1 MAGTIKSSQKR
12 DYFVGMSKLVEEQKN
27 SIKSSVDKLKD
38 VANTIAAEATDDIY
52 NRVVTIANAYVGC
65 MNDTLTFAIDS
76 LTKLSKS
83 TIASSTLA
91 EECGSLKNQVSA
103 VREQSVNVEMLTTKR
118 TGDESLTDQ
127 NKEEFGNAIVSF
139 INLRSKYIHE
149 LKKRTMAIEDQ
160 QFLNEV
166 GMPVGAVNEKC
177 ANQQVVAYKAIKQ
190 QLEVLGI
197 AIDSQLNAM
206 ASGVEDIKTNTEE
219 IEAVSKVTDY
229 GEI

>member
-12 DYFVGMSKLVEEQKN
+12 DYFVGMGKLIEEQKGL
-27 SIKSSVDKLKD
+27 IKSSVDKLKE
-38 VANTIAAEATDDIY
+38 VTNTISAEATDDIY

-65 MNDTLTFAIDS
+65 MNDTLTFAIDG

-103 VREQSVNVEMLTTKR
+103 IREQSVNIEMITSKR
-118 TGDESLTDQ
+118 TGDEVLTDQ
-127 NKEEFGNAIVSF
+127 NKEEFGNAIVTF
-139 INLRSKYIHE
+139 INLRSQYIHA

-166 GMPVGAVNEKC
+166 GMPVGAVNERC
-177 ANQQVVAYKAIKQ
+177 ANKQVVAYKAIKQ

-206 ASGVEDIKTNTEE
+206 ANGVEDIKTNSDE
-219 IEAVSKVTDY
+219 IESVSKVTDY